1 VSRREVAII
10 ALVGLVLL
18 SVYVLRRQHEKGE
31 SVVATPSATAT
42 ASAVEGPTSPSE
54 PNVGPVVAA
63 ANDAAPASTH
73 LVTAKWGSRRGELG
87 HNRPQEGN
95 PEGPMSFA
103 ATRDGL
109 VVLDQVN
116 GRLVRYDKNGQVKG
130 SHTIADTVQ
139 DVAVGKDGTV
149 ALLDRLGE
157 KNVTLTD
164 ANGKPIGKLPL
175 GTGDTGLITG
185 VFVDGNTVYVEEGHG
200 GLTGIGTTDGQPLS
214 SPTTLGGR
222 PTKDGTLLVTGSLAG
237 NTGQL
242 TVNAIDRASGTL
254 RYARVVGMPK
264 PSLMIVLLDS
274 DDRGVVYAGVA
285 AGSPEAAN
293 VACLDPTD
301 GHVIGRVVLPMSSEP
316 EESFRDFSVEGD
328 GTIVY
333 ALRTAEGV
341 DYATAHCP

>member
-1 VSRREVAII
+1 MTRREIAII
-10 ALVGLVLL
+10 ALVGFVLL
-18 SVYVLRRQHEKGE
+18 SVYVGRRIFEHPKK
-31 SVVATPSATAT
+31 VVATSAT
-42 ASAVEGPTSPSE
+42 ASAAPTETTPSASPDE
-54 PNVGPVVAA
+54 PLGAVVA
-63 ANDAAPASTH
+63 ANDAAAAPTH
-73 LVTAKWGSRRGELG
+73 LVTAHWGSRRGELG
-87 HNRPQEGN
+87 RSRPQEGN

-130 SHTIADTVQ
+130 TQTIADTVQ

-157 KNVTLTD
+157 KNVSLTD
-164 ANGKPIGKLPL
+164 SSGKPIGKLSL
-175 GTGDTGLITG
+175 GSGDPGLVTG

-214 SPTTLGGR
+214 SPATLGGR
-222 PTKDGTLLVTGSLAG
+222 PTKDGALLVTGTLTANEG
-237 NTGQL
+237 KL

-264 PSLMIVLLDS
+264 PSLFIVMLDS

-293 VACLDPTD
+293 IACLDPGD
-301 GHVIGRVVLPMSSEP
+301 GHVIGRVVLPVSSEP
-316 EESFRDFSVEGD
+316 EETFRDFSVEGD

-333 ALRTAEGV
+333 AIRTADGV